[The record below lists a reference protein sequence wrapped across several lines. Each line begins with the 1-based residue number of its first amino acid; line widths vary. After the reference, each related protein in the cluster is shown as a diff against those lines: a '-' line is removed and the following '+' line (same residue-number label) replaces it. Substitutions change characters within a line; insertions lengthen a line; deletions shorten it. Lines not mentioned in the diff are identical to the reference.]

1 MTMIDIYFSHDVNA
15 FTDPKIRK
23 MRGKYGIAGY
33 GFYWALIEALRREDS
48 MMLEYDPELFAGM
61 ADDYRV
67 DFSVQEYVDDC
78 VRWGLFE
85 RNDNHFF
92 SPALIRRTKE
102 TMEKAEDLSQK
113 RREAVNKRWA
123 RQRERAG
130 SNPVSEPSNPEVE
143 SASEVQ
149 PDTSEIQM
157 NTSEEQADT
166 TGYNKKKNKNNTS
179 PNSSS
184 AGAGARE
191 GNSGMPAA
199 AYCAEYGIELTAG
212 HYDQLR
218 EFYEQGITDDML
230 RYAVDESVA
239 NSKPG
244 WAYVRKCV
252 DAWIIKGFKTLDEV
266 KAAKK
271 AEGFKGNQDPPGK
284 PPDRDAPPAPKP
296 RFFSEGWNKK

>member
-33 GFYWALIEALRREDS
+33 GFFWALVESLRREDS
-48 MMLEYDPELFAGM
+48 MMLEYDPDLFAGM
-61 ADDYRV
+61 ADDYHV

-78 VRWGLFE
+78 IRWGLFE

-92 SPALIRRTKE
+92 SAALIRRTEE
-102 TMEKAEDLSQK
+102 TLAKAEDLSQK

-123 RQRERAG
+123 RQREKNG
-130 SNPVSEPSNPEVE
+130 SNPANEPSNPDVE
-143 SASEVQ
+143 NDPNVQ
-149 PDTSEIQM
+149 PDTEEIQIDT
-157 NTSEEQADT
+157 NVEQDDT
-166 TGYNKKKNKNNTS
+166 TRYNKNKNKKYTS
-179 PNSSS
+179 PNPSS
-184 AGAGARE
+184 AGARE
-191 GNSGMPAA
+191 GASALTA
-199 AYCAEYGIELTAG
+199 SAYCAEYGIELTAG

-252 DAWIIKGFKTLDEV
+252 DAWISKGYKTLDQV

-271 AEGFKGNQDPPGK
+271 AEAPKGCQDPPSK

-296 RFFSEGWNKK
+296 RFFSEGWDKK

>member
-102 TMEKAEDLSQK
+102 TLEKAEDLSQK

-130 SNPVSEPSNPEVE
+130 SNPVSEHSNPEVE

-149 PDTSEIQM
+149 SDTSEIQM

-271 AEGFKGNQDPPGK
+271 AEGSKGNQDPPGK